1 MTYLIVV
8 LMYAVNPAAGEP
20 FYIFTQPSF
29 TSFQDCNKYLH
40 SYNQFIYRNAG
51 EAYKYKLTPKEIY
64 CVDKELIPELLKP
77 QGTSI

>member
-8 LMYAVNPAAGEP
+8 LMYAINPTAGEP

-29 TSFQDCNKYLH
+29 TSFQDCNKYVQT
-40 SYNQFIYRNAG
+40 YNQFIYRKAG